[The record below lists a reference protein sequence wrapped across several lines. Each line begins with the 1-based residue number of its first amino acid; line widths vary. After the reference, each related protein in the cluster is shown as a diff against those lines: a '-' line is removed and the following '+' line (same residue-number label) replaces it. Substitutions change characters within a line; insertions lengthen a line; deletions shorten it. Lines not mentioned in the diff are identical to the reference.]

1 MDSLD
6 VQDNRSVCVS
16 NISPSANE
24 KTVTDF
30 FSFCGRITQLLLK
43 KEEGKDTSAAIVEF
57 ETESAAKTALLL
69 TNALIVDRPINVN
82 PFVRIATPIAA
93 PQTVVVDQSKITQ
106 RDFGNVPDENRS
118 KTSVIASLLAA
129 GYTLANDAL
138 DEAKEYDEKHNISLR
153 AKVAVD
159 QLLVKAHEIDVHY
172 GISEKATA
180 AKNTVVEKTK
190 PVVEKAKQV
199 DSEYGISE
207 KAAQAATTVKT
218 TAQTAASKI
227 AENPTVKKGIDA
239 VKQTTQKVATSVNQ
253 TFNDVREQTREAIE
267 EKKRERAASGSA
279 PAAIAAS
286 SSAPADT
293 VAATDSATTE
303 AATPSTIT
311 APQQ

>member
-1 MDSLD
+1 MDAIE
-6 VQDNRSVCVS
+6 DNRSVCVS

-43 KEEGKDTSAAIVEF
+43 KEEGKDTSAAIIQF
-57 ETESAAKTALLL
+57 ETESASKTALLL
-69 TNALIVDRPINVN
+69 TNALIVDRPITVT
-82 PFVRIATPIAA
+82 PFVRPSATIA
-93 PQTVVVDQSKITQ
+93 PQETAVPIDQSKITQ

-118 KTSVIASLLAA
+118 KTSVVASLLAA
-129 GYTLANDAL
+129 GYTLANEAL
-138 DEAKEYDEKHNISLR
+138 EEAREYDEKHNISLR

-159 QLLVKAHEIDVHY
+159 QLLVKAHEIDVQY

-190 PVVEKAKQV
+190 PVVDRAKQV
-199 DSEYGISE
+199 DTDYKISE
-207 KAAQAATTVKT
+207 KASQAATSVKT
-218 TAQTAASKI
+218 SAQTAAAKI

-267 EKKRERAASGSA
+267 EKKRERTLSGGTPAVAAS
-279 PAAIAAS
+279 P
-286 SSAPADT
+286 SAPADT
-293 VAATDSATTE
+293 TATTDSVTTGVSNL
-303 AATPSTIT
+303 STNT

>member
-1 MDSLD
+1 MDSLN
-6 VQDNRSVCVS
+6 VQDIRSVCVF

-43 KEEGKDTSAAIVEF
+43 KEDGKDTSAAIIEF

-69 TNALIVDRPINVN
+69 TNALIVDRPITVS
-82 PFVRIATPIAA
+82 PFVGTATPAIA
-93 PQTVVVDQSKITQ
+93 PQTTVVVDQSKITQ

-129 GYTLANDAL
+129 GYSLANDAL
-138 DEAKEYDEKHNISLR
+138 EDAKEYDEKHNISLR

-159 QLLVKAHEIDVHY
+159 QFLVKAHEIDVQY
-172 GISEKATA
+172 GISEKAAA

-199 DSEYGISE
+199 DSEYKISE
-207 KAAQAATTVKT
+207 KASQAATTVKT

-286 SSAPADT
+286 APAPADT
-293 VAATDSATTE
+293 VAATDNVTG
-303 AATPSTIT
+303 AATPSTNT

>member
-1 MDSLD
+1 MK
-6 VQDNRSVCVS
+6 
-16 NISPSANE
+16 

-43 KEEGKDTSAAIVEF
+43 KEEGKDTSAAIIQF
-57 ETESAAKTALLL
+57 ETESASKTALLL
-69 TNALIVDRPINVN
+69 TNALIVDRPITVT
-82 PFVRIATPIAA
+82 PFVRPSATIA
-93 PQTVVVDQSKITQ
+93 PQETAVPIDQSKITQ

-118 KTSVIASLLAA
+118 KTSVVASLLAA
-129 GYTLANDAL
+129 GYTLANEAL
-138 DEAKEYDEKHNISLR
+138 EEAREYDEKHNISLR

-159 QLLVKAHEIDVHY
+159 QLLVKAHEIDVQY

-190 PVVEKAKQV
+190 PVVDRAKQV
-199 DSEYGISE
+199 DTDYKISE
-207 KAAQAATTVKT
+207 KASQAATSVKT
-218 TAQTAASKI
+218 SAQTAAAKI

-267 EKKRERAASGSA
+267 EKKRERTLSGGTPAVAAS
-279 PAAIAAS
+279 P
-286 SSAPADT
+286 SAPADT
-293 VAATDSATTE
+293 TATTDSVTTGVSNL
-303 AATPSTIT
+303 STNT